1 MIENYLQ
8 KSKQLKA
15 VFLLVD
21 IRHAPS
27 GNDKQ
32 MYDWIVYQGF
42 HPILVAT
49 KLDKIKRSQVSKQV
63 KLIKDT
69 LQVEPGIQ
77 ILPFSAQTM
86 QGREE
91 IWAVMD
97 QLVLPEE
104 ETGQELYEA

>member
-1 MIENYLQ
+1 
-8 KSKQLKA
+8 
-15 VFLLVD
+15 
-21 IRHAPS
+21 
-27 GNDKQ
+27 